1 MLEGFDMEKDPM
13 GLMAHEE
20 FVCGTC
26 NHVMMPI
33 TQNRYQCPHCGMVFE
48 DEFTEGS

>member
-13 GLMAHEE
+13 GLIRQEE

-26 NHVMMPI
+26 QHTMMTI
-33 TQNRYQCPHCGMVFE
+33 SNDRYQCPHCGIVFE
-48 DEFTEGS
+48 DYDLA